1 MTMADVGRKFTPPP
15 EILRYFRDKDLR
27 PAFSW
32 LDVWG
37 EEHAYAF
44 TVAKVQEWKVLAEF
58 KAGIDQALVKG
69 ETFETFREAM
79 KKRLTPLGWWGP
91 RLVADPDGK
100 DPAKLVDFSRPARL
114 QITFQSNMRAAR
126 AAGQW
131 QRAQRTK
138 AVLPYLIYVRS
149 VAERKRPEHLVWAGT
164 ILPIDDPF
172 WNTHF
177 PPNGWNCKCAVRQI
191 GDRERTEKLDAP
203 GSQST
208 DEAPKVVERSFKN
221 RRTGEIVRVPEGIDP
236 GWQGN
241 PGKNRAGTLLT
252 QFNDGLAAQS
262 PAEARRTLQQV
273 WSNPFAEAAVKMS
286 GKAFLPAG
294 VSRRLMSE
302 LGAQS
307 PVVAIAND
315 DAARR
320 IAKHGLSIVD
330 FARLPDMIETSPILP
345 DPRGNEQVRA
355 LFMQDEKRWFRAFV
369 TISRAGLLRVTSF
382 HEKPRSQIEAAFKRA
397 GIAWPFGE

>member
-1 MTMADVGRKFTPPP
+1 MTMADVVRKFTPPP
-15 EILRYFRDKDLR
+15 EILRYFRDKGLR

-58 KAGIDQALVKG
+58 KAGIDQALAKG
-69 ETFETFREAM
+69 ETFATFREAM
-79 KKRLTPLGWWGP
+79 KQRLTPLGWWGP
-91 RLVADPDGK
+91 RLVADQEGQS
-100 DPAKLVDFSRPARL
+100 PAKLVDFSLPRRL

-138 AVLPYLIYVRS
+138 AVLPFLLYVRS
-149 VAERKRPEHLVWAGT
+149 VAERKRPEHLAWAGT

-191 GDRERTEKLDAP
+191 GERERTEKLDAP
-203 GSQST
+203 GSQFT
-208 DEAPKVVERSFKN
+208 DEAPTVVERSFKN
-221 RRTGEIVRVPEGIDP
+221 RRTGEIVRIPEGIDP

-241 PGKNRAGTLLT
+241 PGKNRASTLLT
-252 QFNDGLAAQS
+252 QFNDSLAAQS
-262 PAEARRTLQQV
+262 PAEIRRTLQQV
-273 WSNPFAEAAVKMS
+273 WSSPFADAALRMS

-294 VSRRLMSE
+294 VSRRLMTE
-302 LGAQS
+302 LGAKS

-320 IAKHGLSIVD
+320 VAKHGLSVAD
-330 FARLPDMIETSPILP
+330 FALLPEMIETAPILP
-345 DPRGNEQVRA
+345 DPRGDQNVRA
-355 LFMQDEKRWFRAFV
+355 IVIRSGNKWFRAFV
-369 TISRAGLLRVTSF
+369 KRSTEGFLRITSL
-382 HEKPRSQIEAAFKRA
+382 HERQRRQVEAAFKRA
-397 GIAWPFGE
+397 GMNWDFEE